1 MSDNAGENVNAKK
14 GQRDNEHV
22 EEAVVPLS
30 NAVAHPRTVV
40 IKTFCFHEK
49 IVIKIWKKD
58 AILSITN
65 QHSCHRGNNERHE
78 AGGKFCK

>member
-1 MSDNAGENVNAKK
+1 MSDNAGKNVDAKK
-14 GQRDNEHV
+14 GQRNDEHV
-22 EEAVVPLS
+22 EKAIVSFS

-40 IKTFCFHEK
+40 IKAFCFH
-49 IVIKIWKKD
+49 KKMQLKFGKKCNI
-58 AILSITN
+58 AITY